1 VRGVRAW
8 DHGAV
13 PPAVSAV
20 PRRWRLLCAA
30 AAVVV
35 AAVLTYVGVTL
46 PQNATGVARFTVA
59 DQVAVV
65 GLGLVLGAGLLVLGR
80 PRVDADADG
89 IRVRNLF
96 GERILPWTAVQ
107 AIRFDRRF
115 RWATLLL
122 TNDDEF
128 AVLAIQ
134 GADGDR
140 AVEAVEGL
148 RALLAA
154 HRAQQPPPPPGPP
167 LLYDD

>member
-1 VRGVRAW
+1 
-8 DHGAV
+8 V
-13 PPAVSAV
+13 PAAAPTTVSAV

-30 AAVVV
+30 AALVVV
-35 AAVLTYVGVTL
+35 AVLTYVGVTL
-46 PQNATGVARFTVA
+46 QENATGVARFTTA
-59 DQVAVV
+59 DQVAIV
-65 GLGLVLGAGLLVLGR
+65 GLGLVLGAGLLALGR
-80 PRVDADADG
+80 PRVHADATG
-89 IRVRNLF
+89 VRVRNLA
-96 GERILPWTAVQ
+96 GERTVPWTAVQ

-128 AVLAIQ
+128 ALLAIQ

-154 HRAQQPPPPPGPP
+154 ARAAEPLPPPRPP

>member
-1 VRGVRAW
+1 
-8 DHGAV
+8 V

-20 PRRWRLLCAA
+20 PRRWRLLCVT

-46 PQNATGVARFTVA
+46 QENVTGVATFTTA

-65 GLGLVLGAGLLVLGR
+65 GLGLVLAAGLLALGR
-80 PRVDADADG
+80 PRVDADATG
-89 IRVRNLF
+89 VRVRNLF
-96 GERILPWTAVQ
+96 GERQVPWTAVR
-107 AIRFDRRF
+107 AVRFDRRF

-148 RALLAA
+148 RALLAEA
-154 HRAQQPPPPPGPP
+154 RAQQPPPPPSPP
-167 LLYDD
+167 LLYED

>member
-1 VRGVRAW
+1 M
-8 DHGAV
+8 

-20 PRRWRLLCAA
+20 PRRWRLLCVT

-46 PQNATGVARFTVA
+46 QENVTGVATFTTA

-65 GLGLVLGAGLLVLGR
+65 GLGLVLAAGLLALGR
-80 PRVDADADG
+80 PRVDADATG
-89 IRVRNLF
+89 VRVRNLF
-96 GERILPWTAVQ
+96 GERQVPWTAVR
-107 AIRFDRRF
+107 AVRFDRRF

-154 HRAQQPPPPPGPP
+154 NRAQQPPSPPSPP
-167 LLYDD
+167 LLYED

>member
-1 VRGVRAW
+1 MPSAG
-8 DHGAV
+8 

-35 AAVLTYVGVTL
+35 AAVLTYVAVTL
-46 PQNATGVARFTVA
+46 QENATGVSRFDVA
-59 DQVAVV
+59 DQVAEV
-65 GLGLVLGAGLLVLGR
+65 GLGLVLAAGLLALGR
-80 PRVDADADG
+80 PRVEADARG
-89 IRVRNLF
+89 IRVRNLA
-96 GERILPWTAVQ
+96 GERELPWTAVQ

-122 TNDDEF
+122 ANDDEF

-154 HRAQQPPPPPGPP
+154 DRAQQPPPPP

>member
-1 VRGVRAW
+1 MPA
-8 DHGAV
+8 
-13 PPAVSAV
+13 AVSAV
-20 PRRWRLLCAA
+20 PRRWRLLCTA
-30 AAVVV
+30 AAVAV

-65 GLGLVLGAGLLVLGR
+65 GLGLVLGAALLALGR
-80 PRVDADADG
+80 PRVDADAEG

-96 GERILPWTAVQ
+96 GERRLPWSEVR

-122 TNDDEF
+122 ANDDEF
-128 AVLAIQ
+128 AVLAVQ

-154 HRAQQPPPPPGPP
+154 FRARQPPPPPSPP

>member
-1 VRGVRAW
+1 M
-8 DHGAV
+8 DAV

-30 AAVVV
+30 AALVV
-35 AAVLTYVGVTL
+35 AAVLAYVGVTL
-46 PQNATGVARFTVA
+46 KENVTGVVTFTTA

-65 GLGLVLGAGLLVLGR
+65 GLGLVLAGGLLALGR
-80 PRVDADADG
+80 PRVDADASG
-89 IRVRNLF
+89 IRVRNLL
-96 GERILPWTAVQ
+96 GERVVPWTAVR
-107 AIRFDRRF
+107 AVRFDRRF

-154 HRAQQPPPPPGPP
+154 SRAQQPPPQP
-167 LLYDD
+167 LLHDD

>member
-1 VRGVRAW
+1 M
-8 DHGAV
+8 GAV
-13 PPAVSAV
+13 PPPVSAV

-30 AAVVV
+30 AALVV

-46 PQNATGVARFTVA
+46 QENVTGVVTFTTA

-65 GLGLVLGAGLLVLGR
+65 GLGIVLGAGLLALGR
-80 PRVDADADG
+80 PRVDADASG
-89 IRVRNLF
+89 IRVRNLL
-96 GERILPWTAVQ
+96 GERELPWTAVES
-107 AIRFDRRF
+107 IRFDSRF
-115 RWATLLL
+115 RWATLRL

-154 HRAQQPPPPPGPP
+154 NRAQQPPPQP

>member
-1 VRGVRAW
+1 MPAT
-8 DHGAV
+8 A
-13 PPAVSAV
+13 PTAVSAV
-20 PRRWRLLCAA
+20 PRRWRLLCAGA
-30 AAVVV
+30 ALVVV
-35 AAVLTYVGVTL
+35 TVLAYVGVTL
-46 PQNATGVARFTVA
+46 QENATGVARFTTA
-59 DQVAVV
+59 DQVAIV
-65 GLGLVLGAGLLVLGR
+65 GLGLVLGAALLALGR
-80 PRVDADADG
+80 PRVDADATG
-89 IRVRNLF
+89 VRVRNLA
-96 GERILPWTAVQ
+96 GERTVPWTAVQ

-128 AVLAIQ
+128 ALLAIQ

-154 HRAQQPPPPPGPP
+154 ARASQPPPPPRPP

>member
-1 VRGVRAW
+1 M
-8 DHGAV
+8 
-13 PPAVSAV
+13 PAAAPTTVSAV
-20 PRRWRLLCAA
+20 PHRWRLLCAA
-30 AAVVV
+30 AALVVL
-35 AAVLTYVGVTL
+35 AVLTYVGVTL
-46 PQNATGVARFTVA
+46 QENVTGVARFTTA

-65 GLGLVLGAGLLVLGR
+65 GLGLVLGAALLALGR
-80 PRVDADADG
+80 PRVDADATG
-89 IRVRNLF
+89 IRVRNLA
-96 GERILPWTAVQ
+96 GERTVPWTAVQ

-128 AVLAIQ
+128 ALLAIQ

-154 HRAQQPPPPPGPP
+154 ARAAEPPPPPRPP

>member
-1 VRGVRAW
+1 MPPA
-8 DHGAV
+8 A

-30 AAVVV
+30 AALVV
-35 AAVLTYVGVTL
+35 AGVLTYVGVTL
-46 PQNATGVARFTVA
+46 QDNATGVARFTTA
-59 DQVAVV
+59 DQVALV
-65 GLGLVLGAGLLVLGR
+65 GLGLVLGAGLLALGR
-80 PRVDADADG
+80 PRVDADLTG
-89 IRVRNLF
+89 IRVRNLA
-96 GERILPWTAVQ
+96 GERALPWTAVR
-107 AIRFDRRF
+107 AVRFDRRF
-115 RWATLLL
+115 RWATLQL

-140 AVEAVEGL
+140 AVDAVEGL

-154 HRAQQPPPPPGPP
+154 ARAAEPPPPPRPP

>member
-1 VRGVRAW
+1 VPSAG
-8 DHGAV
+8 

-35 AAVLTYVGVTL
+35 VAVLTYVGVTL
-46 PQNATGVARFTVA
+46 QENATGVARFDVA

-65 GLGLVLGAGLLVLGR
+65 GLGLVLAAGLLALGR
-80 PRVDADADG
+80 PRVDADARG
-89 IRVRNLF
+89 IRVRNLA
-96 GERILPWTAVQ
+96 GERQLPWTAVQ

-154 HRAQQPPPPPGPP
+154 DRAQQPPPPPSPP

>member
-1 VRGVRAW
+1 M
-8 DHGAV
+8 
-13 PPAVSAV
+13 PPAAPSAVSAV
-20 PRRWRLLCAA
+20 PRRWRLLCAT

-46 PQNATGVARFTVA
+46 QENVTGVATFTTA

-65 GLGLVLGAGLLVLGR
+65 GLGLVLGAGLLALGR
-80 PRVDADADG
+80 PRVDADATG
-89 IRVRNLF
+89 VRVRNLF
-96 GERILPWTAVQ
+96 GEREVPWAAVR
-107 AIRFDRRF
+107 AVRFDRRF

-154 HRAQQPPPPPGPP
+154 NRAQQPPSPPFPP
-167 LLYDD
+167 LLYED

>member
-1 VRGVRAW
+1 VPSAG
-8 DHGAV
+8 

-35 AAVLTYVGVTL
+35 VAVLTYVGVTL
-46 PQNATGVARFTVA
+46 QENATGVARFTTA

-65 GLGLVLGAGLLVLGR
+65 GLGLVLGAGLLALGR
-80 PRVDADADG
+80 PRVDADARHPG
-89 IRVRNLF
+89 AQPA
-96 GERILPWTAVQ
+96 GERELPWTAVQ

-148 RALLAA
+148 RALLVAD
-154 HRAQQPPPPPGPP
+154 RAQQPPPPPSPP

>member
-1 VRGVRAW
+1 MSTSG
-8 DHGAV
+8 

-20 PRRWRLLCAA
+20 PRRWRALCAT

-46 PQNATGVARFTVA
+46 PQNATGVASFNAA
-59 DQVAVV
+59 DQVALV
-65 GLGLVLGAGLLVLGR
+65 GLGLVLGGGLLALGR
-80 PRVDADADG
+80 PRVDADERG
-89 IRVRNLF
+89 VRVRNLA
-96 GERILPWTAVQ
+96 GERTLPWTAVQ

-154 HRAQQPPPPPGPP
+154 SRADQPPPPP

>member
-1 VRGVRAW
+1 M
-8 DHGAV
+8 DAV

-20 PRRWRLLCAA
+20 PRRWRLLCAS

-46 PQNATGVARFTVA
+46 PQNATGVASFDVA
-59 DQVAVV
+59 DQVALV
-65 GLGLVLGAGLLVLGR
+65 GLGLVFGAGLLALGR
-80 PRVDADADG
+80 PRVDADERG
-89 IRVRNLF
+89 IRVRNLA
-96 GERILPWTAVQ
+96 GERTVPWTAVR
-107 AIRFDRRF
+107 AVRFDRRF

-128 AVLAIQ
+128 ALLAIQ

-154 HRAQQPPPPPGPP
+154 HRAQQPPPPPSPP
-167 LLYDD
+167 LLYED